1 MRDVLIV
8 VYDGI
13 QLLDAAGP
21 LEVLHGAGYQVRLA
35 SPDGKDVIAHSGARL
50 GVDCALDVPPP
61 DTLLIAGGWT
71 YGTADPG
78 LVEGIARLAAGA
90 RRVTSVCTGAFLLAA
105 AGLLDGRRATTHW
118 AFTSELAASHPSV
131 TVVPDAIFVR
141 DDPIVTAAGVTAG
154 VDLALALVEEDEGA
168 GMAREIAKWLVV
180 FLQRPGGQSQFS
192 VHNRTPPVRDTALRR
207 LLEHISAAPGADLSV
222 AAMAGRLSMSPR
234 HFSRMFT
241 RQVGCS
247 PGRYVER
254 ARVEAARLL
263 LENGDEG
270 VEVVARLSGFGTT
283 ETMRR
288 TFLRELGVPPSAY
301 RSRFRTTARQI

>member
-13 QLLDAAGP
+13 QILDAAGP
-21 LEVLHGAGYQVRLA
+21 LEVLHGAGYHVRLA
-35 SPDGKDVIAHSGARL
+35 SPDGKDVTTASGVRL
-50 GVDCALDVPPP
+50 GVHCALDVEPP
-61 DTLLIAGGWT
+61 DTVLVAGGWT
-71 YGTADPG
+71 YHSADPV
-78 LVEGIARLAAGA
+78 LVEGIRHLAAGA
-90 RRVTSVCTGAFLLAA
+90 RRVTSVCTGAFLLAS

-118 AFTSELAASHPSV
+118 AFASELATTHPSV

-192 VHNRTPPVRDTALRR
+192 VHNRTPPVQDTALRR
-207 LLEHISAAPGADLSV
+207 LLEHIAANPGADLSV
-222 AAMAGRLSMSPR
+222 SAMADWLSMSPR

-270 VEVVARLSGFGTT
+270 VEVVARLSGFGTP

-288 TFLRELGVPPSAY
+288 AFLRELGVPPSAY
-301 RSRFRTTARQI
+301 RSRFRTTARQV

>member
-35 SPDGKDVIAHSGARL
+35 SPDGRDVMAASGVRL
-50 GVDCALDVPPP
+50 GVHCALDVEPP
-61 DTLLIAGGWT
+61 DTLLVAGGWT
-71 YGTADPG
+71 YGSADPA
-78 LVEGIARLAAGA
+78 LVEGIRRLAAGA
-90 RRVTSVCTGAFLLAA
+90 RRVASVCTGAFLLAA

-118 AFTSELAASHPSV
+118 AFTAELATAHPSV

-154 VDLALALVEEDEGA
+154 VDLALALVEEDAGA
-168 GMAREIAKWLVV
+168 GVAREIAKWLVV

-192 VHNRTPPVRDTALRR
+192 VHNRTPPVHDTALRR
-207 LLEHISAAPGADLSV
+207 LLEHIAAEPGADLSV
-222 AAMAGRLSMSPR
+222 PAMADRLSMSPR
-234 HFSRMFT
+234 HFSRTFT
-241 RQVGCS
+241 REVGCS

-270 VEVVARLSGFGTT
+270 VEVVARLSGFGTP

-288 TFLRELGVPPSAY
+288 TFLRELGVPPTAY
-301 RSRFRTTARQI
+301 RSRFRTTVRQI